1 MARTTIDY
9 GIDLGTTNSAI
20 CRMEKGE
27 PAIIKSDTLKDTMPS
42 CVSVNRK
49 GNIRLGDG
57 AYNTMK
63 SDKRSAT
70 KTWRAEASNTYVEF
84 KRTMG
89 TDKKYNCANAGRAFS
104 SEELSA
110 EVLKAL
116 KSFALDDTVNAA
128 VVTVPAK
135 FTVNQK
141 TATLEAAKLA
151 GIKCCRLLQ
160 EPIAASMAYGL
171 TTDEKTGTWMVFDFG
186 GGTFD
191 AALIRVEDGIMQVF
205 DTEGDNYLGGK
216 NLDYAIVDGIIIPHL
231 EANFS
236 ISGILGNDV
245 KKQILRDAMKTY
257 AEDAKN
263 QLSFNASTDILS
275 NLGDLGDDDDGEE
288 LELDL
293 SLTQEQV
300 FAVMRPHFQKAVDIC
315 KTLLQRN
322 GLAGTN
328 LTKLILVGGPTHCP
342 LIRQMLREQITENV
356 DTSIDPMTAVAV
368 GAALFASTQPVD
380 AETQEPVA
388 AGTLRLEMTFDA
400 TTAEKEEW
408 VTVMLPAN
416 SDREKIWVEFVRAG
430 WSSGKVE
437 VDSNGNVVGV
447 QLLESRPNVFEIR
460 AYDASGNAIPC
471 EPHEITILQ
480 GLKVGAAVLPYNIG
494 IAVLDVERNKH
505 VFEPAPGLEKN
516 KPLPAVGT
524 VSDKRT
530 TGQLRP
536 GVAAD
541 RLVIPVY
548 QTGTQPNEAAG
559 RLAERYNYVANV
571 VITGDDV
578 DELVPADT
586 LCDVTLKADSSEQM
600 TMVVDFHLANG
611 NDISAEKVLDT
622 GKKQSTEEAK
632 RLIPQKLAEAQ
643 KGINK
648 LRDEGVPVD
657 DLQKE
662 LDRVKADANTNSEPM
677 QLLSNVQEI
686 LCKID
691 DKDIA
696 TEWDR
701 LEKQIRNELADLER
715 AQRDLGTPETAEKV
729 ARLRSEVDSCARERN
744 VRLGR
749 EVLEQISQLYFDL
762 TRLFQFVGFIR
773 HYNTRFASVRWRDY
787 SRARELVDRGMVEI
801 RSGEPTAETLLPI
814 VRGIVELLPPD
825 EAKNADAGGLLK

>member
-1 MARTTIDY
+1 MSACGNMKY

-20 CRMEKGE
+20 CRMGKGE
-27 PAIIKSDTLKDTMPS
+27 PVIIKSDTLKDTMPS
-42 CVSVNRK
+42 CVSVNKK
-49 GNIRLGDG
+49 GNVLVGDS

-63 SDKRSAT
+63 SDRRRAAFVKQPQNTFLGFVRKLGSGTKYYCPNVRREFSA
-70 KTWRAEASNTYVEF
+70 
-84 KRTMG
+84 
-89 TDKKYNCANAGRAFS
+89 
-104 SEELSA
+104 EELSA

-116 KSFALDDTVNAA
+116 KSFVLDDTVNAA

-236 ISGILGNDV
+236 ISGILRNDV

-275 NLGDLGDDDDGEE
+275 NLGDLGNDDDGEE

-342 LIRQMLREQITENV
+342 LIRQMLRDQITENV

-408 VTVMLPAN
+408 VTVMLPAD

-430 WSSGKVE
+430 WSSGKIE
-437 VDSNGNVVGV
+437 VDRNGNVVGV

-536 GVAAD
+536 GVATD

-559 RLAERYNYVANV
+559 RLAERYAYVANV

-715 AQRDLGTPETAEKV
+715 AQRELGTPETAEKV

-814 VRGIVELLPPD
+814 VRGIIELLPPD

>member
-27 PAIIKSDTLKDTMPS
+27 PTIIKSDTLKDTMPS

-49 GNIRLGDG
+49 GSIRVGDG

-63 SDKRSAT
+63 SDKRSAS
-70 KTWRAEASNTYVEF
+70 KQGSAAASNTYVEF

-104 SEELSA
+104 SKELSA

-116 KSFALDDTVNAA
+116 KSFVLDDTVNAA

-231 EANFS
+231 EANFA
-236 ISGILGNDV
+236 ISGILRNDV

-275 NLGDLGDDDDGEE
+275 NLGDLGNDDDGEE

-437 VDSNGNVVGV
+437 VDRNGNVVGV

-494 IAVLDVERNKH
+494 IAVLDVERSKH

-548 QTGTQPNEAAG
+548 QTDAMPNEAAG
-559 RLAERYNYVANV
+559 RLAERYNYVANI

-586 LCDVTLKADSSEQM
+586 LCDVTLKADRSEQM
-600 TMVVDFHLANG
+600 TMIVDFHLANG
-611 NDISAEKVLDT
+611 DEISAEKVLDT
-622 GKKQSTEEAK
+622 GKEQSTEEAK

-662 LDRVKADANTNSEPM
+662 LDRVKADANTNSDTM

-715 AQRDLGTPETAEKV
+715 AQRELGTPETAEKV